1 MPHPTPPSAQK
12 RRNPG
17 QARSTTHAYFT
28 PAYVEMTSVL
38 NSGGIGYQ
46 GTNPVRNEINKLQRQ
61 IDDLKLEN
69 TYLLTALFKLSPDVV
84 TEFEK
89 VKADERAR
97 KEEEAARAAAEARL
111 AQQQAQM
118 FSPRMGGSGSAQG
131 TYSSLYNGG
140 GTGRF
145 R

>member
-1 MPHPTPPSAQK
+1 
-12 RRNPG
+12 
-17 QARSTTHAYFT
+17 
-28 PAYVEMTSVL
+28 MTSVL
-38 NSGGIGYQ
+38 NGGGIGYQ

-61 IDDLKLEN
+61 IDELKLEN
-69 TYLLTALFKLSPDVV
+69 TYLLTALHNVMPEVV
-84 TEFEK
+84 AEYEK
-89 VKADERAR
+89 VKSDEAAR

-118 FSPRMGGSGSAQG
+118 FSPRMGGSASSQG
-131 TYSSLYNGG
+131 TYSALYS

>member
-1 MPHPTPPSAQK
+1 
-12 RRNPG
+12 
-17 QARSTTHAYFT
+17 
-28 PAYVEMTSVL
+28 MTSVL

-61 IDDLKLEN
+61 IDELKLEN
-69 TYLLTALFKLSPDVV
+69 AYLLTALFKVSPDIV
-84 TEFEK
+84 TEYEK
-89 VKADERAR
+89 VKSDERSR

-118 FSPRMGGSGSAQG
+118 FSPRSMGGSAASQG
-131 TYSSLYNGG
+131 TYGSLYS

>member
-1 MPHPTPPSAQK
+1 
-12 RRNPG
+12 
-17 QARSTTHAYFT
+17 
-28 PAYVEMTSVL
+28 MTSVL
-38 NSGGIGYQ
+38 NGGGIGYQ

-61 IDDLKLEN
+61 IDDLKMQN
-69 TYLLTALFKLSPDVV
+69 TYLLTALFKVSPDVV

-118 FSPRMGGSGSAQG
+118 FNPRAMGGSAASQG
-131 TYSSLYNGG
+131 TYSSLYSGS
-140 GTGRF
+140 GRF